1 MILNF
6 DRFYKKE
13 MKKLRIILGL
23 IILGSL
29 AVVGLMTWRTIAP
42 RHEKIETA
50 KGPASSADLKLDRV
64 HYTET
69 REGVKEWELEAT
81 CAQYFKEEGT
91 VFFDKVKATFFGKN
105 GEKYVLVG
113 EKGKFNTQTKAI
125 EVFNGIRLNS
135 SDGYQMR
142 TRSLKYLAEKR
153 ELSTS
158 DAVEITGPQ
167 LRVEGI
173 GLIVELDRQQ
183 MKVLRQ
189 VTTTLSQAGVKDSFR
204 APM

>member
-1 MILNF
+1 M
-6 DRFYKKE
+6 R
-13 MKKLRIILGL
+13 KLRSFLGV

-29 AVVGLMTWRTIAP
+29 GVVGFMTWRTLAP
-42 RHEKIETA
+42 PHEKTEGA
-50 KGPASSADLKLDRV
+50 KELTTSADLKLDRV
-64 HYTET
+64 RYTET
-69 REGVKEWELEAT
+69 REGVMEWELEAT
-81 CAQYFKEEGT
+81 SAQYFKEEST
-91 VFFDKVKATFFGKN
+91 VFLDKVKATFFGKN
-105 GEKYVLVG
+105 GETYVLVG

-125 EVFNGIRLNS
+125 EVFNGVTLSS

-142 TRSLKYLAEKR
+142 TRSLKYMAEKK

-158 DAVEITGPQ
+158 DRIEITGPQ

-189 VTTTLSQAGVKDSFR
+189 VTTTLRNWG
-204 APM
+204 

>member
-1 MILNF
+1 M
-6 DRFYKKE
+6 R
-13 MKKLRIILGL
+13 KLRSFLGI

-29 AVVGLMTWRTIAP
+29 GGVGFMTWRTLAP
-42 RHEKIETA
+42 PQEKIETA
-50 KGPASSADLKLDRV
+50 KELATSADLKLDRV
-64 HYTET
+64 RYTET
-69 REGVKEWELEAT
+69 REGVKEWELEAI
-81 CAQYFKEEGT
+81 CAQYFKEEST
-91 VFFDKVKATFFGKN
+91 VFFDKVKATFFGKD
-105 GEKYVLVG
+105 GERYVLVG

-125 EVFNGIRLNS
+125 EVFNGVTLSS

-142 TRSLKYLAEKR
+142 TRSLKYQAEKR

-189 VTTTLSQAGVKDSFR
+189 VTTTLRKLGGEGFLRIGHVTWKK
-204 APM
+204 

>member
-1 MILNF
+1 MRRLRFILGV
-6 DRFYKKE
+6 
-13 MKKLRIILGL
+13 IILVS
-23 IILGSL
+23 LGT
-29 AVVGLMTWRTIAP
+29 VGFLTWRIVAP
-42 RHEKIETA
+42 LHEETETP
-50 KGPASSADLKLDRV
+50 KGPATSADLKLDKV

-69 REGVKEWELEAT
+69 REGVKEWELEAI

-125 EVFNGIRLNS
+125 EVFNGIRLSS

-142 TRSLKYLAEKR
+142 TQSLKYQAEKR

-204 APM
+204 LHM